1 MLYGAGS
8 LASLTDRSGPPPT
21 FSFLKERNSMDRAAV
36 TQRVW
41 DLSEPLARAAGL
53 ELVDVQYRPEGGR
66 LVLRL
71 LLDRAVPGTTGGVTL
86 EELTRISRELGDVL
100 DAHDA
105 VPGRY
110 HLECSSPG
118 LNRPLVRPQHFVRAV
133 GQRVEVRTHE
143 PVSGRRVFRGLLTA
157 ATDTAVTVEDPD
169 AGIVSLALDGIERAS
184 TAFEFV
190 RPQLKGP
197 RRHGHAHA

>member
-1 MLYGAGS
+1 MLYGRGS
-8 LASLTDRSGPPPT
+8 KASLSDLKWAPAH
-21 FSFLKERNSMDRAAV
+21 FFILKERNSMDRGAV

-41 DLSEPLARAAGL
+41 ELSEPLAHAAGL

-66 LVLRL
+66 LILRL
-71 LLDRAVPGTTGGVTL
+71 LLDRIDHGPAAGVTL
-86 EELTRISRELGDVL
+86 EELARVSRELGDVL

-118 LNRPLVRPQHFVRAV
+118 LNRPLVKPQHFVRAV

-190 RPQLKGP
+190 RPQPKGP